1 MESAAFVVFAL
12 LLKRDRRI
20 AALIF
25 CVVNLFHFLGI
36 GRDHGPFVY
45 YASAALLDG
54 ITAWFVVGLNTRT
67 SFLLAIFSVFSCII
81 NGLGYL
87 WYLAYMPV
95 MPYNIAITLILV
107 IQMAILLR
115 AGIYD
120 TGRALC
126 NFNDRVGMRN
136 RVLGAAENKEVQP

>member
-1 MESAAFVVFAL
+1 MESAAFIIFAL

-20 AALIF
+20 AALSF

-36 GRDHGPFVY
+36 GREHGPFVY
-45 YASAALLDG
+45 YATAAILDG

-67 SFLLAIFSVFSCII
+67 SFLLAVFSLISCII

-87 WYLAYMPV
+87 WYLAYMSV
-95 MPYNIAITLILV
+95 IPYNIAITMILV

-120 TGRALC
+120 TGRAFC
-126 NFNDRVGMRN
+126 NFDDRVGMRD
-136 RVLGAAENKEVQP
+136 RVLGTFKGKKV

>member
-1 MESAAFVVFAL
+1 MESAAFIIFAL
-12 LLKRDRRI
+12 LLKRDRRV
-20 AALIF
+20 AALSF
-25 CVVNLFHFLGI
+25 FVVNMFHYFVIGI
-36 GRDHGPFVY
+36 EHGPFVY
-45 YASAALLDG
+45 YSIAALLDG

-67 SFLLAIFSVFSCII
+67 SFLLAVFSLISCII

-120 TGRALC
+120 TGRAFC
-126 NFNDRVGMRN
+126 NFDDRVGMRDS
-136 RVLGAAENKEVQP
+136 VLGTFKGKKV

>member
-1 MESAAFVVFAL
+1 MESSAFIIFAL

-20 AALIF
+20 AALSF
-25 CVVNLFHFLGI
+25 FVVNMFHYFGI
-36 GRDHGPFVY
+36 GREHGPFVY
-45 YASAALLDG
+45 YATAALLDG

-67 SFLLAIFSVFSCII
+67 SFLLAVFSLISCII

-87 WYLAYMPV
+87 WYLAYMSAT
-95 MPYNIAITLILV
+95 PYNIAITMILV

-120 TGRALC
+120 TGRAFC
-126 NFNDRVGMRN
+126 NFDDRVGMRD
-136 RVLGAAENKEVQP
+136 RVLGTFKGKMV

>member
-1 MESAAFVVFAL
+1 MESAAFIIFAL

-20 AALIF
+20 AALSF
-25 CVVNLFHFLGI
+25 FVVNVFHYFVI
-36 GRDHGPFVY
+36 GREHGPFVY
-45 YASAALLDG
+45 YATAALLDG

-67 SFLLAIFSVFSCII
+67 SFLLAVFSLISCII

-87 WYLAYMPV
+87 WYLAYMSAT
-95 MPYNIAITLILV
+95 PYNIAITMILV

-120 TGRALC
+120 TGRAFC
-126 NFNDRVGMRN
+126 NFDDRVGMRD
-136 RVLGAAENKEVQP
+136 RVLGTFKGKMV